1 MEEQIDNAPGGNAW
15 FGGMAVGLR
24 ADARRRPDGDRTRSI
39 EDETGVSNAVVMP
52 DVFERERVTLLEN
65 SYLVIEGELQNLE
78 NVISVKAARI
88 QALHVA
94 EMAVPSHDFH

>member
-1 MEEQIDNAPGGNAW
+1 
-15 FGGMAVGLR
+15 
-24 ADARRRPDGDRTRSI
+24 
-39 EDETGVSNAVVMP
+39 VMP

-65 SYLVIEGELQNLE
+65 SYLVVEGELQNMD

-94 EMAVPSHDFH
+94 EAAVPSHDFH